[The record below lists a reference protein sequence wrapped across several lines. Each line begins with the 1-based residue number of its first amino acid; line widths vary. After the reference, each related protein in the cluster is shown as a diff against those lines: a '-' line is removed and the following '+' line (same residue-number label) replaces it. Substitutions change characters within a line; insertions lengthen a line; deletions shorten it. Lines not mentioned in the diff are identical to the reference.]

1 MTDLGPS
8 RTKAIEYCLHAQI
21 AVKAHHASG
30 RVDRLLSGM
39 GQSFLMLASFIT
51 RAYFA
56 SCARVAVAS
65 SSGDEPRIVSPCA
78 FSRSRTS
85 GSASALRTSSFRRA
99 MIGLGVRAGAISAN
113 QELNSNPG
121 SPDSD
126 TVGTAGN

>member
-30 RVDRLLSGM
+30 RFESLLSGM

-65 SSGDEPRIVSPCA
+65 SSDDDPRIVNPCA
-78 FSRSRTS
+78 FKRSRTS
-85 GSASALRTSSFRRA
+85 GSPSALRTSSFRRA
-99 MIGLGVRAGAISAN
+99 TIGFGVPAGAISVN
-113 QELNSNPG
+113 HELNSKPG
-121 SPDSD
+121 SP
-126 TVGTAGN
+126 